1 MENSQRFLFSI
12 NEIIKRGIIKL
23 IVSIPMKDA
32 RKFLKA
38 YPTKITFLSE
48 DKNYNDFYILSVSGS
63 DAINDVAQY
72 VSEFSCSINNDFE
85 LNNYLLYLYRLNNY
99 YDKGI
104 KDPNYYSKGY
114 YLTEEFKALLRQ
126 IKFSIVRNELESI
139 DELPETSNNFDIYKI
154 GDKFYRYE
162 NSEYKEVILNTQAQ
176 YGDLLCFI
184 PEEISKSDLQFSIV
198 NNMYLRVVQNNALYY
213 FQIDNNGDLI
223 LTI

>member
-104 KDPNYYSKGY
+104 KDPKYYSKGY

-126 IKFSIVRNELESI
+126 IKFSIVRDELESI
-139 DELPETSNNFDIYKI
+139 DYLPETSNNFDIYKI
-154 GDKFYRYE
+154 GNKFYRYE
-162 NSEYKEVILNTQAQ
+162 NSEYKEVVVNSNAK
-176 YGDLLCFI
+176 YGDLLCFM

>member
-1 MENSQRFLFSI
+1 MKNSERFLSTI
-12 NEIIKRGIIKL
+12 NDIIKKGSIKL
-23 IVSIPMKDA
+23 IVSIPMNDA

-48 DKNYNDFYILSVSGS
+48 DKNFKDFYILSVKES
-63 DAINDVAQY
+63 DAINDVSQY
-72 VSEFSCSINNDFE
+72 ISEFSCSINNDFE

-176 YGDLLCFI
+176 YGDLLCFM

>member
-48 DKNYNDFYILSVSGS
+48 DKNYNDFYILSISGS

-72 VSEFSCSINNDFE
+72 VSEFSCSINNDYE

-114 YLTEEFKALLRQ
+114 YLTEEFKTLLRQ
-126 IKFSIVRNELESI
+126 IKFSIVRDELESI
-139 DELPETSNNFDIYKI
+139 DYLPETSNNFDIYKI
-154 GDKFYRYE
+154 GNKFYRYE
-162 NSEYKEVILNTQAQ
+162 NSEYKEVVVNSNAK
-176 YGDLLCFI
+176 YGDLLCFM

>member
-72 VSEFSCSINNDFE
+72 VSEFSCSIDNDFE

-104 KDPNYYSKGY
+104 KDPKYYSKGY
-114 YLTEEFKALLRQ
+114 YLTEEFKTLLRQ
-126 IKFSIVRNELESI
+126 IKFSIVRDELESI
-139 DELPETSNNFDIYKI
+139 DYLPETSNNFDIYKI
-154 GDKFYRYE
+154 GNKFYRYE
-162 NSEYKEVILNTQAQ
+162 NSEYKEVIVNSNAK
-176 YGDLLCFI
+176 YGDLLCFM

>member
-1 MENSQRFLFSI
+1 MRNSERFLSTI
-12 NEIIKRGIIKL
+12 NDIIKKGSIKL

-32 RKFLKA
+32 RKFLRD

-72 VSEFSCSINNDFE
+72 VSEFSCSIDNDYE

-104 KDPNYYSKGY
+104 KDPKYYSKGY

-126 IKFSIVRNELESI
+126 IKFSIVRDELESI
-139 DELPETSNNFDIYKI
+139 DYLPETSNNFDIYKI
-154 GDKFYRYE
+154 GNKFYRYE
-162 NSEYKEVILNTQAQ
+162 NSEYKEVVVNSNAK
-176 YGDLLCFI
+176 YGDLLCFM

>member
-1 MENSQRFLFSI
+1 MSQ
-12 NEIIKRGIIKL
+12 
-23 IVSIPMKDA
+23 
-32 RKFLKA
+32 
-38 YPTKITFLSE
+38 
-48 DKNYNDFYILSVSGS
+48 YI
-63 DAINDVAQY
+63 
-72 VSEFSCSINNDFE
+72 SEFSCSINNDYE

-126 IKFSIVRNELESI
+126 IKFSIVRDELESI
-139 DELPETSNNFDIYKI
+139 DYLPETSNNFDIYKI

-162 NSEYKEVILNTQAQ
+162 NSEYKEVVLNTQAQ
-176 YGDLLCFI
+176 YGDLLCFM

-198 NNMYLRVVQNNALYY
+198 NDMYLRVVQNNALYY